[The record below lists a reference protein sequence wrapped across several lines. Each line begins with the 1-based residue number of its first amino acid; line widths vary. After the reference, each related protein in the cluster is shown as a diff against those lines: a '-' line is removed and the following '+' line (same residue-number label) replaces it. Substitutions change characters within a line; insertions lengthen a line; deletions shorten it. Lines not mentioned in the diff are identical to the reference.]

1 MAKERQRKCPECKGT
16 MSRRPI
22 THDARDAEG
31 TFYIV
36 ENVPAWVCT
45 ACGSLFLDAEV
56 EADLE
61 RLVGEGKPTRTV
73 QTPVYDFDRL
83 EE

>member
-1 MAKERQRKCPECKGT
+1 MAEAKQRKCPECKGT
-16 MSRRPI
+16 MTRRPI
-22 THDARDAEG
+22 THDARDTAG

-56 EADLE
+56 EANLE
-61 RLVGEGKPTRTV
+61 RLVEEGKPRRTV
-73 QTPVYDFDRL
+73 QTPVYDFNQL
-83 EE
+83 KG